1 MINYLYN
8 QYFKSKKKEL
18 KKYYFD
24 LYLKEIF
31 KKIPEDETINLE
43 NYFSRDNCKSDLI
56 IIRAIYDFET
66 MHFNF
71 IAKAK

>member
-24 LYLKEIF
+24 LYLKEML

-43 NYFSRDNCKSDLI
+43 NYFSINNCKSDLN